1 MSDSDS
7 EWWDEVLSTPH
18 SRPSAPHPV
27 VESAVPS
34 APRPV
39 VESVLPS
46 APRPVVESV
55 LPSAPHPVV
64 ESVLLSA
71 PHPLVESVLPSAPEP
86 VVESVLPSAP
96 GPVLLPF
103 ALPDTPQRIRSSD
116 ASGQAGSGCVALA
129 RARAQADASDML
141 IRSTWWRALL
151 PNGILSSI
159 TWEADVFVRFPLD
172 EPTDAAQWLEHLM
185 RQVRS
190 LSSRYFYIGITDNPA
205 HRWQMHVHSR
215 NGWSAM
221 YVIGFAQSSRT
232 TGAWERALIQRFRN
246 PLMCH
251 NIAAGGEGASGGSP
265 HFVYCICRSD
275 ALLRRAPRGG
285 GGGTR
290 RDRME
295 RVEDFLAEHRI

>member
-64 ESVLLSA
+64 ESVLPSA

-103 ALPDTPQRIRSSD
+103 ALPDTPQR
-116 ASGQAGSGCVALA
+116 QAGSGCVALA

>member
-27 VESAVPS
+27 VES
-34 APRPV
+34 
-39 VESVLPS
+39 VLPS
-46 APRPVVESV
+46 APHPMVESV

-64 ESVLLSA
+64 ESVLPSA

-103 ALPDTPQRIRSSD
+103 ALPDTPQR
-116 ASGQAGSGCVALA
+116 QAGAGSVALA

-275 ALLRRAPRGG
+275 ALLRRAPGG

>member
-27 VESAVPS
+27 VESAV
-34 APRPV
+34 
-39 VESVLPS
+39 LS

-64 ESVLLSA
+64 ESVLPSA

-103 ALPDTPQRIRSSD
+103 ALPDTPQR
-116 ASGQAGSGCVALA
+116 QAGAGSVALA

>member
-1 MSDSDS
+1 M
-7 EWWDEVLSTPH
+7 LSTPH

-64 ESVLLSA
+64 ESVLPSA

-103 ALPDTPQRIRSSD
+103 ALPDTPQR
-116 ASGQAGSGCVALA
+116 QAGAGSVALA

>member
-64 ESVLLSA
+64 ESVLPSA

-103 ALPDTPQRIRSSD
+103 ALPDTPQR
-116 ASGQAGSGCVALA
+116 QAGAGSVALA

-275 ALLRRAPRGG
+275 ALLRRAPGG

>member
-39 VESVLPS
+39 L
-46 APRPVVESV
+46 ESV

-64 ESVLLSA
+64 ESVLPSA

-103 ALPDTPQRIRSSD
+103 ALPDTPQR
-116 ASGQAGSGCVALA
+116 QAGAGSVALA

>member
-64 ESVLLSA
+64 ESVL
-71 PHPLVESVLPSAPEP
+71 
-86 VVESVLPSAP
+86 PSAP

-103 ALPDTPQRIRSSD
+103 ALPDTPQR
-116 ASGQAGSGCVALA
+116 QAGAGSVALA

>member
-46 APRPVVESV
+46 APHPVVESV
-55 LPSAPHPVV
+55 LP
-64 ESVLLSA
+64 SA

-103 ALPDTPQRIRSSD
+103 ALPDTPQR
-116 ASGQAGSGCVALA
+116 QAGAGSVALA